1 MSQSDVSY
9 RDDKTLERKRY
20 TQTLK
25 DHHAFRSGKYKPE
38 IQKSAD
44 DSSLKADRLFF
55 IYVAREKEWQQLERE
70 DWAYVSTMTR
80 FFKWWSRRYFD
91 ISMPVQA
98 DILPIVPGRLF
109 DRMSVAYLI
118 RDHSE
123 RGQETLHFYLAY
135 FKPLFTDC
143 NTEGYTAPGIG
154 ITWWQR
160 PDPGMTEVQRYRFYA
175 DNNCPR
181 VSHILAHELL
191 RMKGKTKNDFFGKVH
206 ELWDKHIYNDQP
218 FLYFDSQFKKVSS
231 KDSYKFVTL
240 NPDEL

>member
-1 MSQSDVSY
+1 M
-9 RDDKTLERKRY
+9 
-20 TQTLK
+20 
-25 DHHAFRSGKYKPE
+25 
-38 IQKSAD
+38 
-44 DSSLKADRLFF
+44 
-55 IYVAREKEWQQLERE
+55 
-70 DWAYVSTMTR
+70 STMTR

-91 ISMPVQA
+91 ISMHVQA
-98 DILPIVPGRLF
+98 DILPIIPGRLF

-160 PDPGMTEVQRYRFYA
+160 PDPSMTEVQRYRFYA

-181 VSHILAHELL
+181 VSHVLAHELL
-191 RMKGKTKNDFFGKVH
+191 RMNGKTKNDFFGKVH
-206 ELWDKHIYNDQP
+206 ELWDKHVYNDQP
-218 FLYFDSQFKKVSS
+218 FLYFDSQFKRVSS